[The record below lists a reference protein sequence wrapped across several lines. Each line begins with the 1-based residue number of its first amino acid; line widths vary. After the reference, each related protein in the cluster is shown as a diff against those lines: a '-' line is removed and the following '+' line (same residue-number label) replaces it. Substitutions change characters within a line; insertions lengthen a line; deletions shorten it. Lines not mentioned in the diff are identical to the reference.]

1 MLEALKIAGLTH
13 IIVASGYNL
22 TILVRLAR
30 RLFAKISKY
39 LATLVSCSLVLG
51 FIAMTGASP
60 SMVRAGLVTG
70 LSLLAWYVG
79 RKFHPVVLL
88 GLVSVI
94 TVLCNPSY
102 AWGDMGWMLSF
113 AAFAGVIIVAPVL
126 TAYFFSA
133 DKVPA
138 IIQILLETLAAQL
151 VTAPIIMAAFGQLSV
166 ISLLANILV
175 GPFIPLAMLLTSIGG
190 VSGLI
195 IPSIAHVIGWPAQM
209 MLDAMI
215 VVVNWCAEQSW
226 AAVELQVP
234 WWIAALWYGL
244 IIAAVW
250 FMKWRSGYRLRDA
263 SIVT

>member
-1 MLEALKIAGLTH
+1 
-13 IIVASGYNL
+13 
-22 TILVRLAR
+22 
-30 RLFAKISKY
+30 
-39 LATLVSCSLVLG
+39 
-51 FIAMTGASP
+51 
-60 SMVRAGLVTG
+60 
-70 LSLLAWYVG
+70 
-79 RKFHPVVLL
+79 
-88 GLVSVI
+88 
-94 TVLCNPSY
+94 
-102 AWGDMGWMLSF
+102 
-113 AAFAGVIIVAPVL
+113 
-126 TAYFFSA
+126 
-133 DKVPA
+133 
-138 IIQILLETLAAQL
+138 
-151 VTAPIIMAAFGQLSV
+151 MAAFGQLSI

-195 IPSIAHVIGWPAQM
+195 VPAIAHIVGWPAQM

-215 VVVNWCAEQSW
+215 AVVNWCAEQSW

>member
-1 MLEALKIAGLTH
+1 MTGVQTCALPIF
-13 IIVASGYNL
+13 IVASGYNL

-88 GLVSVI
+88 GIVSAI

-113 AAFAGVIIVAPVL
+113 AAFAGVIIVAPVM

-138 IIQILLETLAAQL
+138 IIQILLETLAA
-151 VTAPIIMAAFGQLSV
+151 
-166 ISLLANILV
+166 
-175 GPFIPLAMLLTSIGG
+175 
-190 VSGLI
+190 
-195 IPSIAHVIGWPAQM
+195 
-209 MLDAMI
+209 
-215 VVVNWCAEQSW
+215 
-226 AAVELQVP
+226 
-234 WWIAALWYGL
+234 
-244 IIAAVW
+244 
-250 FMKWRSGYRLRDA
+250 
-263 SIVT
+263 